1 MLRLHGFAKKKVSYE
16 CIYKILSYLL
26 YIISLFLWL
35 YHVNV
40 LFQDLVILI
49 RVKMEDN
56 AKIWMVSA
64 RVLAYVGVLETTVKY
79 VVVCLD
85 EILQ

>member
-1 MLRLHGFAKKKVSYE
+1 MPYVMINS
-16 CIYKILSYLL
+16 

-40 LFQDLVILI
+40 LFKDLVILI

-64 RVLAYVGVLETTVKY
+64 RVLAYAAVLETTVKY